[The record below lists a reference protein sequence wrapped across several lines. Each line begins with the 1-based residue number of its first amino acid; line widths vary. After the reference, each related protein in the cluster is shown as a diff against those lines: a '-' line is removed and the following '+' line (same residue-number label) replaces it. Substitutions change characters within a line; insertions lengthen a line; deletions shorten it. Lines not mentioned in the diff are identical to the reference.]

1 MGWRKWGV
9 GIVAIGAIIGGKEIS
24 KKYEWEKDALME
36 VFKNLSDQ
44 LGIWAIPAYV
54 GVHTITLALCLPS
67 AVFFEA
73 GAALLFGFLPAVLC
87 VFSAKILAASLS
99 FWIGR
104 LIFMYSSS
112 ATQWVQ
118 GNKHFHVLLKGVEQD
133 GWKFVLLARF
143 SPVPSY
149 VINYA
154 LAATKVRFFVDFL
167 LPTMIGCLPM
177 IIQNTS
183 IGSLAG
189 AAVASASGS
198 HKSQI
203 WSYIF
208 PLIGIVSSI
217 LISFRIRTYSKNI
230 SVESSKVEN
239 FKNPKN
245 TTDSSQLLNSDK
257 DKNVKKRR

>member
-24 KKYEWEKDALME
+24 KKYGWEKDALME

-104 LIFMYSSS
+104 YL
-112 ATQWVQ
+112 
-118 GNKHFHVLLKGVEQD
+118 
-133 GWKFVLLARF
+133 
-143 SPVPSY
+143 
-149 VINYA
+149 
-154 LAATKVRFFVDFL
+154 FFVVFS
-167 LPTMIGCLPM
+167 T
-177 IIQNTS
+177 
-183 IGSLAG
+183 
-189 AAVASASGS
+189 
-198 HKSQI
+198 
-203 WSYIF
+203 F
-208 PLIGIVSSI
+208 
-217 LISFRIRTYSKNI
+217 
-230 SVESSKVEN
+230 
-239 FKNPKN
+239 
-245 TTDSSQLLNSDK
+245 
-257 DKNVKKRR
+257 